1 MKGTEDE
8 IRRLA
13 VQLGEERTL
22 RLQREQYAAL
32 ARRINQLP
40 PRAQVRLRFDSTGLV
55 AKPLGGAET
64 VFFLCEAFDWLGR
77 VGQGFAL
84 HSSASMPCLTPCP
97 PPTTTT
103 LQTQRELEELD
114 SELAALKQEAT
125 NVEAKLELRSKRFC
139 CTPLSPYVTSSF
151 SLDITRFFLLKV
163 CCFHARAAR
172 PAAIGGSR

>member
-55 AKPLGGAET
+55 ARPLGGAET
-64 VFFLCEAFDWLGR
+64 VFFYVKRLIGSVEWGK
-77 VGQGFAL
+77 GL
-84 HSSASMPCLTPCP
+84 HYTHQLPCL
-97 PPTTTT
+97 
-103 LQTQRELEELD
+103 
-114 SELAALKQEAT
+114 A
-125 NVEAKLELRSKRFC
+125 
-139 CTPLSPYVTSSF
+139 
-151 SLDITRFFLLKV
+151 
-163 CCFHARAAR
+163 
-172 PAAIGGSR
+172 